1 MQRDYDLII
10 IGGGPAGLSAAIYAL
25 RAGLKTALLEKQ
37 FIGGQAALTTDIEN
51 YPGFRSVNGQ
61 ELTELMFTQARAHGL
76 ISVSREAQSVEK
88 RGEDFVITTSKQEYV
103 AGAVIYAAGAS
114 PRKLGIEQGF
124 EGVGVSYCATCD
136 GNFYRGKNV
145 AVVGGGDTALKDAI
159 YLAKLAKRVYLVHR
173 RDEFRGGKLLAERIG
188 ALPNVEKI
196 LSHVPVEI
204 RGVAGESVEGLA
216 VRSVKTG
223 EERVLPV
230 EGIFMAVGQKPASEL
245 VQGLAELTESGY
257 VKADARMKTS
267 LPGLFVAG
275 DVRDTVLRQVVTA
288 CADGAVAAES
298 AVAYLTEG

>member
-173 RDEFRGGKLLAERIG
+173 RDEFRGGRLLAERIG
-188 ALPNVEKI
+188 ALANVEKV

-245 VQGLAELTESGY
+245 VQSLAELTESGY

>member
-145 AVVGGGDTALKDAI
+145 AVVGGGDTALKDAV

-196 LSHVPVEI
+196 LSYVPVEI

-245 VQGLAELTESGY
+245 VQSLAELTESGY